1 MKSILQ
7 FLRRVRLRL
16 RAEWGVATADQ
27 SELGYR
33 LNRLPLRVVAGQRF
47 QFPWGPVEFQSA
59 SDLRGQYGEIFCRRH
74 YAFRCPRPDP
84 VIIDAG
90 GNIGMSAIWFKQE
103 YPQAQ
108 LTVFE
113 ADPDLAAVL
122 QRNLAAAAVTDV
134 KVEAAAV
141 WIADGTVT
149 FDNQGQDKG
158 AIRGGQGITVR
169 AVDLAAHLP
178 ARVDLLKLDVEGA
191 EYPIIERLHATG
203 ALHRVQNV
211 VAEFHVRRGEVDQA
225 LGALARLREAGMQV
239 AFTSALGPWLGAAE
253 TPSAYE
259 AVGTDQALMEVYA
272 WR

>member
-1 MKSILQ
+1 MKAMRQ
-7 FLRRVRLRL
+7 FLRRLRWRL
-16 RAEWGVATADQ
+16 RAELGSSTSDQ
-27 SELGYR
+27 NEIGYR
-33 LNRLPLRVVAGQRF
+33 LNRIPLRIAPGQCF

-74 YAFRCPRPDP
+74 YAFRCQRPDP

-90 GNIGMSAIWFKQE
+90 GNIGMSAIWFKRE
-103 YPQAQ
+103 YPQAR

-113 ADPDLAAVL
+113 ADPTLAAVL
-122 QRNLAAAAVTDV
+122 QRNLNAAAITDV

-158 AIRGGQGITVR
+158 SVSAGQGVAVP

-203 ALHRVQNV
+203 ALRRVQNV

-225 LGALARLREAGMQV
+225 LRALSRLREAGMQI